1 MSLSLAELLTSSKSS
16 SQRKPDMTVE
26 ATLRSVASAAAIATS
41 DALAKLKQSH
51 SAPLSK
57 GQLGF
62 GVFVWEINSSGK
74 PARM

>member
-1 MSLSLAELLTSSKSS
+1 MSLSFVEVLTSRNSS
-16 SQRKPDMTVE
+16 SKRKPDITVE
-26 ATLRSVASAAAIATS
+26 ATLRLVASAAAIDTS
-41 DALAKLKQSH
+41 DALAKLKQLH

-62 GVFVWEINSSGK
+62 GVFVWEINFSGK

>member
-1 MSLSLAELLTSSKSS
+1 
-16 SQRKPDMTVE
+16 MTVE

-62 GVFVWEINSSGK
+62 GVFVWEINFSGK